1 MGVGEGLEGRG
12 IIMSQQELESLARRL
27 DAEARKHTGD
37 LQADLVLAAKVVR
50 EAAKVVEL
58 MEGV

>member
-1 MGVGEGLEGRG
+1 MTK
-12 IIMSQQELESLARRL
+12 SELEALARRL

-37 LQADLVLAAKVVR
+37 LQADLTLAAKVVR

-58 MEGV
+58 MEGI